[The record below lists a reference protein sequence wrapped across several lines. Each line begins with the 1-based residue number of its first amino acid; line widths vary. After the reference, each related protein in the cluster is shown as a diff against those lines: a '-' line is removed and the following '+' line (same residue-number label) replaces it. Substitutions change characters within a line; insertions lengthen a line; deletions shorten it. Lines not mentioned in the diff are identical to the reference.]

1 MIRVLARICAA
12 LLLAWLAS
20 HSASAARVTTP
31 SAKLTAFA
39 RTATLGRIVIRL
51 QATAEPTI
59 QTFDSGIELHFPRGT
74 HVVPPPTVKVR
85 QLSGF
90 ELRDDPDGTVVVI
103 RFACNCTAT
112 PVSQKSQLRLDIKEN
127 PRQTAAAAK
136 PPSAAQGSPLELEK
150 LREAL
155 TARLAVLNGGPVPTK
170 STPPPPVPRALQSI
184 AGQTDAPKAAPV
196 PPVCPPQ
203 FDPSGWIRHGNFVAR
218 LKELRTQVA
227 TTHDSSAAMAELADF
242 YLLNG
247 LPGESFGVATEAL
260 AGDVRPEDR
269 ERLAA
274 TGGIARLLQR
284 EPLDPA
290 APMPPISPDCQTP
303 DAPIWRALTAAAA
316 GDADTIASNAEAA
329 ATAVLRL
336 VPEPLLELVV
346 FRITDGAGDNLA
358 SLRAMAG
365 ALRNTE
371 EGLPE
376 DEAGRFLLQARIA
389 RLDGDSDE
397 ERGFLEKAAAHDRTA
412 AGLIAKAR
420 LAALRVAKDP
430 PDADRSEAILA
441 DIARTYRSEPVGQEA
456 AENYAER
463 RLRLGDYASALAVA
477 DETAGPA
484 SSRIRDS
491 RGAELAA
498 RILRVLL
505 AEVPGTGSLPAPAD
519 RLALYWR
526 YEGYATP
533 GAKGDDIRIG
543 AARLMLATGV
553 PAAAVDLLRQLSDT
567 TAAKDP
573 TRLLRSTAEARA
585 GDPNFALTVLPGM
598 PNGDEPRR
606 IASTALARLGR
617 FADAAH
623 RLDGSTD
630 LGDKERRAALLFQ
643 AESWSDAATA
653 YVELLADVGA
663 IGDARNDVAERY
675 ALALALSGG
684 TPVKNLPKLPDQTTN
699 LLSVVPTPDA
709 TAKTGDAVRDALDH
723 AERIEQLL
731 APTPTQRQGS

>member
-1 MIRVLARICAA
+1 MKCTLTRICGA
-12 LLLAWLAS
+12 LLLAWFAL

-31 SAKLTAFA
+31 TAKLTAFP
-39 RTATLGRIVIRL
+39 RTATLGRVVIRL

-59 QTFDSGIELHFPRGT
+59 QAFDGGIELHFPRGVR
-74 HVVPPPTVKVR
+74 VVPPPKVNVR
-85 QLSGF
+85 QVAGID
-90 ELRDDPDGTVVVI
+90 LRDDPDGTVVVI
-103 RFACNCTAT
+103 RFACDCSAT
-112 PVSQKSQLRLDIKEN
+112 PASQRTQLRLDIKEN
-127 PRQTAAAAK
+127 PKQSAAAAK
-136 PPSAAQGSPLELEK
+136 PSTTQGSPLELEK

-155 TARLAVLNGGPVPTK
+155 TAKLAILNGKQSSTKSAPPSPVP
-170 STPPPPVPRALQSI
+170 PALQSI
-184 AGQTDAPKAAPV
+184 AGQSDAPKAPPV

-218 LKELRTQVA
+218 LKELRTQIA
-227 TTHDSSAAMAELADF
+227 TTHDSSAAMADLADF

-247 LPGESFGVATEAL
+247 LAGESFSVAAEAL

-269 ERLAA
+269 ERLTA

-290 APMPPISPDCQTP
+290 VPMPAISPDCQTP

-316 GDADTIASNAEAA
+316 GDADSVASNAEAA
-329 ATAVLRL
+329 ATAALRL

-346 FRITDGAGDNLA
+346 FRITDAAGDNLA

-365 ALRNTE
+365 ALRNTDI
-371 EGLPE
+371 GLPE

-389 RLDGDSDE
+389 RLGGDPDE
-397 ERGFLEKAAAHDRTA
+397 ERGFLEKAAAHYYTA
-412 AGLIAKAR
+412 PGLIAKAR
-420 LAALRVAKDP
+420 LAALRLAKDP

-491 RGAELAA
+491 RGAGLAA

-505 AEVPGTGSLPAPAD
+505 AGASDAGSLPTPAD

-533 GAKGDDIRIG
+533 GAKGDDIRMG
-543 AARLMLATGV
+543 AARLMLAAGV
-553 PAAAVDLLRQLSDT
+553 PAAAVDLLRQLSDA
-567 TAAKDP
+567 TATEDSA
-573 TRLLRSTAEARA
+573 RLLRSAAEARA
-585 GDPNFALTVLPGM
+585 GDPNFALAVLSNM
-598 PNGDEPRR
+598 QDGDEPRR
-606 IASTALARLGR
+606 IASSALATLGR

-623 RLDGSTD
+623 KLDNSPDRT
-630 LGDKERRAALLFQ
+630 DKERRAALLFQ
-643 AESWSDAATA
+643 AESWNDAATA
-653 YVELLADVGA
+653 YAELLVDAGVA
-663 IGDARNDVAERY
+663 GDARNDVAERY

-684 TPVKNLPKLPDQTTN
+684 TPAKNLPELPDQPTN
-699 LLSVVPTPDA
+699 LLSVVPPPNGA
-709 TAKTGDAVRDALDH
+709 ANTGEAVRDALDH
-723 AERIEQLL
+723 AQRIEQLL
-731 APTPTQRQGS
+731 APTPTQQQGS